1 MLRYFLSLPRLK
13 KQLIMVLIDSILL
26 ILIVFVSMSLRL
38 GEIYIFS
45 LTEQENPI
53 IIWQFFVVPLIS
65 IPIFYQFGVYRI
77 TIRFI
82 VFDSLRSIIEAVTLY
97 SLICGVL
104 LYLFPIYS
112 MPRSVILI
120 NWMLSIITIVSIRLI
135 ASKLLTPIGKG
146 KNKKNVII
154 YGAGSAGRQL
164 AVALNQSI
172 EYLPIGFI
180 DDSSELHKLSING
193 LIVFSPNALKKII
206 KKNNVSE
213 ILLAMPSLTPTRRNE
228 IINFLGSY
236 SVLVRSLPAMSEI
249 AEGKVIIEDLREVD
263 IKDLLGRSVV
273 DSNKKLLKR
282 KITNKIVM
290 VTGAGGSIGSELCR
304 HILLLKP
311 KKLILFEM
319 SESSLYQIE
328 QELISLNHSNIEI
341 FPVIGS
347 VTDEF
352 RMKCILEYYNIQTL
366 YHAAA
371 YKHVPLVEYN
381 QSQGVLN
388 NSIGTMVAA
397 QAAINAK
404 VETFIL
410 ISTDK
415 AVRPTNIMG
424 VTKRIA
430 ELILQSLSMTSS
442 STSFAM
448 VRFGNVLDSSGS
460 VIPMFKKQIKSGGPV
475 TVTDPRIVRYFMTI
489 SEAVELVIQAS
500 AMSEEGNLFVLDMGK
515 PILIIDLATKMIQLS
530 GLQVADESNPDGDIE
545 IKFIGLRP
553 GEKLYEEILA
563 TKAII
568 KTENPLIFRAE
579 EEIIEWTLLKPI
591 LEELKIS
598 CIKTN
603 LEEIRRIL
611 AKLVPEGKIQS
622 PNVDLLA
629 FNKEA
634 NKK

>member
-1 MLRYFLSLPRLK
+1 MLRYFLSLSRIK

-26 ILIVFVSMSLRL
+26 ILAVFVSMSLRL

-45 LTEQENPI
+45 LSEQEKLI
-53 IIWQFFVVPLIS
+53 ITWQFFVVPLVA
-65 IPIFYQFGVYRI
+65 IPIFFQFGVYRI

-120 NWMLSIITIVSIRLI
+120 NWMLSIITIVGIRLI
-135 ASKLLTPIGKG
+135 ARQLLTRITENRDKR
-146 KNKKNVII
+146 NVII
-154 YGAGSAGRQL
+154 YGAGLAGRQL
-164 AVALNQSI
+164 ADALNQSI

-180 DDSSELHKLSING
+180 DDSSELNRQSING
-193 LIVFSPNALKKII
+193 LIVFSPNALKKLIQ
-206 KKNNVSE
+206 KHNVSQV
-213 ILLAMPSLTPTRRNE
+213 LLAMPNLTRNRRNE
-228 IINFLGSY
+228 IINFISSY

-249 AEGKVIIEDLREVD
+249 TEGKVIIEDLREVN
-263 IKDLLGRSVV
+263 IKDLLGRSIV

-282 KITNKIVM
+282 KITNKIIM

-341 FPVIGS
+341 LPVIGS
-347 VTDEF
+347 VVDEY

-424 VTKRIA
+424 ITKRIA
-430 ELILQSLSMTSS
+430 ELVVQSLSTTTS

-500 AMSEEGNLFVLDMGK
+500 AMSEEGNLFVLDMGE
-515 PILIIDLATKMIQLS
+515 PILIVDLATKMIQLS

-545 IKFIGLRP
+545 IKYIGLRP

-563 TKAII
+563 SKETI
-568 KTENPLIFRAE
+568 KTENPLIFKAE

-598 CIKTN
+598 CIKTD
-603 LEEIRRIL
+603 LAEIRRIL
-611 AKLVPEGKIQS
+611 AKLVPEGKIQL
-622 PNVDLLA
+622 PNADLLA
-629 FNKEA
+629 NNKEA

>member
-1 MLRYFLSLPRLK
+1 M
-13 KQLIMVLIDSILL
+13 
-26 ILIVFVSMSLRL
+26 
-38 GEIYIFS
+38 
-45 LTEQENPI
+45 
-53 IIWQFFVVPLIS
+53 
-65 IPIFYQFGVYRI
+65 
-77 TIRFI
+77 
-82 VFDSLRSIIEAVTLY
+82 
-97 SLICGVL
+97 
-104 LYLFPIYS
+104 
-112 MPRSVILI
+112 
-120 NWMLSIITIVSIRLI
+120 
-135 ASKLLTPIGKG
+135 
-146 KNKKNVII
+146 
-154 YGAGSAGRQL
+154 
-164 AVALNQSI
+164 
-172 EYLPIGFI
+172 
-180 DDSSELHKLSING
+180 
-193 LIVFSPNALKKII
+193 
-206 KKNNVSE
+206 
-213 ILLAMPSLTPTRRNE
+213 
-228 IINFLGSY
+228 
-236 SVLVRSLPAMSEI
+236 
-249 AEGKVIIEDLREVD
+249 
-263 IKDLLGRSVV
+263 
-273 DSNKKLLKR
+273 
-282 KITNKIVM
+282 
-290 VTGAGGSIGSELCR
+290 GSEMCIR
-304 HILLLKP
+304 DR
-311 KKLILFEM
+311 
-319 SESSLYQIE
+319 SSLYQIE